1 MVIGAVY
8 FVCFIII
15 GAFVNMI
22 VGVTVTNL
30 QVPLAYTLAPAW
42 ARPHSAPHFP
52 LPAPT

>member
-15 GAFVNMI
+15 GAFMFVNMI

-30 QVPLAYTLAPAW
+30 QVQAGPV
-42 ARPHSAPHFP
+42 
-52 LPAPT
+52 PT